1 MPSRQQAS
9 NHDPNDSET
18 WRTLAAI
25 NGTLLFI
32 RTQST
37 SSRDRSREVGGWP
50 RASQTS
56 VECQLSPSR
65 LPRGGRTKA
74 ARWDPSHARTR
85 ESFLSTVGL
94 CFASPREA
102 TSSGKL
108 WCFHVFK
115 GGSPHFT
122 KHGTRCRN
130 SAATQTI
137 KDWFDSTLDH
147 VCTLVLHVASAVQK
161 RSPHLEV
168 V

>member
-85 ESFLSTVGL
+85 ESFLSTVDL

-102 TSSGKL
+102 TSSGNCGVSMFSKAARL
-108 WCFHVFK
+108 ISPNTAHAVATLQRRKQSRTGSTMYGGWWWWCVCSYVF
-115 GGSPHFT
+115 
-122 KHGTRCRN
+122 
-130 SAATQTI
+130 
-137 KDWFDSTLDH
+137 D
-147 VCTLVLHVASAVQK
+147 
-161 RSPHLEV
+161 E
-168 V
+168 

>member
-1 MPSRQQAS
+1 MA
-9 NHDPNDSET
+9 NVGCHKWN
-18 WRTLAAI
+18 
-25 NGTLLFI
+25 FI

-85 ESFLSTVGL
+85 ESFLSTVDL

-161 RSPHLEV
+161 RSPQLEV